1 MESLDRPTAA
11 LHRLLA
17 DAVAHGGQATLD
29 ALAALTYRDVHVA
42 PWPAGIP
49 GYRTLVNS
57 QGTAAL
63 PIFTELSQ
71 LAEAAGRFGWLAPD
85 GSVPSAE
92 LNGLEALRY
101 AKESGLSF
109 VVVDITS
116 EHSLELPHHLFD
128 DLVDPSLRK
137 EPSGLFNLQASRPSS
152 MALPSRTTSA
162 PSAGASRLPRSSPPA
177 APTPLSSLID
187 GASGIHDDGPGE
199 APPAEGNLGECLPS
213 TALNPPTPAPSD
225 ALLDALEA
233 TLRGYPEVEWAC
245 LGTMGDGRRALG
257 LRVEARIRQRVQEI
271 ANRAGLAASPDAL
284 PVVLLDD
291 PGHMRRARQDALVF
305 FPWRRK

>member
-1 MESLDRPTAA
+1 MEPLDRPTAA

-63 PIFTELSQ
+63 PIFTELGQ

-162 PSAGASRLPRSSPPA
+162 PAPSMRMATRAWCCSREGARPTRPSRCRTSAGPA
-177 APTPLSSLID
+177 APTRRRRRR
-187 GASGIHDDGPGE
+187 GR
-199 APPAEGNLGECLPS
+199 S
-213 TALNPPTPAPSD
+213 TFPRSMRSRSITTRSTRPRSRRD
-225 ALLDALEA
+225 ATA
-233 TLRGYPEVEWAC
+233 
-245 LGTMGDGRRALG
+245 
-257 LRVEARIRQRVQEI
+257 
-271 ANRAGLAASPDAL
+271 
-284 PVVLLDD
+284 
-291 PGHMRRARQDALVF
+291 
-305 FPWRRK
+305 